1 MGGWEHVGG
10 ARQFLTPR
18 PMRVKNIPHVRL
30 PLAPVLVPVPRGTF
44 MIESTK
50 PVTDTDDEPEILA
63 RYTKV
68 LPKGRCSEGYELK
81 SDLSVEVEQTPEG
94 WGATVEVECLY
105 QFGWGTT
112 EEEAMNELVYILGDV
127 RLSLRKF
134 KGELDPCSNRCLEL
148 LEEMLA

>member
-1 MGGWEHVGG
+1 
-10 ARQFLTPR
+10 
-18 PMRVKNIPHVRL
+18 
-30 PLAPVLVPVPRGTF
+30 

-50 PVTDTDDEPEILA
+50 PVTETDDEPEILA
-63 RYTKV
+63 RYSKV

-81 SDLSVEVEQTPEG
+81 ADLPVEVEQTPEG

-105 QFGWGTT
+105 QFGWGAT

-134 KGELDPCSNRCLEL
+134 KHELDPCSNRCLEL